1 MKRFLA
7 RHFPPSE
14 SYDPNDPKAKEFEEF
29 LRANLDR
36 LKYLGKFRN
45 WFIINN
51 QGVILDDKRP
61 PPLDLGLKILE
72 EAYKAVDIEKIA
84 DWLSKRLPENQ
95 LEESI
100 HDSRLDVKA
109 AFIKYVIDQVNR
121 ALPIW
126 RLQLDI
132 KNHNID
138 TDLPLKIPKDISD
151 QFWKLAEDNRLAPV
165 EMHGGGTTGKVRI
178 YKNILDELYFHGV
191 AHDQLPDLKTLAE
204 FMNADYKKY
213 GGYMTISADLAKIS
227 ALTG

>member
-1 MKRFLA
+1 M
-7 RHFPPSE
+7 
-14 SYDPNDPKAKEFEEF
+14 
-29 LRANLDR
+29 
-36 LKYLGKFRN
+36 KYLGKFRN

-165 EMHGGGTTGKVRI
+165 EMHGGGTTGK
-178 YKNILDELYFHGV
+178 
-191 AHDQLPDLKTLAE
+191 
-204 FMNADYKKY
+204 
-213 GGYMTISADLAKIS
+213 
-227 ALTG
+227 